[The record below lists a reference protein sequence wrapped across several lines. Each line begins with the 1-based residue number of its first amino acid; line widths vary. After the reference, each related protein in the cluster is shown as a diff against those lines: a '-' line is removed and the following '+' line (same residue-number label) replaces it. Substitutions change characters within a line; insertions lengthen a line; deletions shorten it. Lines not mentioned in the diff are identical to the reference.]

1 MFMTLLD
8 LTIVNIAIPSLVD
21 SLHASLDQVLWVLN
35 AYSLVYAVLLITSG
49 RLGDLFGQRN
59 LFAAGIVVFTVASA
73 ASGLAQDPAQ
83 LILARA
89 GQGLGAALI
98 APQGLPLLVSLF
110 PPERRAGTFAVFGI
124 LAGVA
129 VVAGPTLGGFI
140 VTHFG
145 WRWIFYVNL
154 PVGVATLIAAFVL
167 IPDL

>member
-1 MFMTLLD
+1 
-8 LTIVNIAIPSLVD
+8 
-21 SLHASLDQVLWVLN
+21 
-35 AYSLVYAVLLITSG
+35 G
-49 RLGDLFGQRN
+49 LGDLFGQRN

-73 ASGLAQDPAQ
+73 ASGLAQDPTQ

-140 VTHFG
+140 VPHFG
-145 WRWIFYVNL
+145 WPWIFYANL
-154 PVGVATLIAAFVL
+154 PAGASTPIAPFL
-167 IPDL
+167 P